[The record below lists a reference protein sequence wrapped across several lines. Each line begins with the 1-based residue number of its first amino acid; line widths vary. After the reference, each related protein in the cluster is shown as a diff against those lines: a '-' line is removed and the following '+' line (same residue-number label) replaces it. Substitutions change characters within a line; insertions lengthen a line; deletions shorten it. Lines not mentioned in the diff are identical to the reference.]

1 MSSLRVNTITN
12 TAGTG
17 PVEFTNGVSVPSGQV
32 IVSPNINLTGIAT
45 AASFVGNGSR
55 ITGFITATSGF
66 TGNEITNS
74 KAIAFT
80 LIT

>member
-17 PVEFTNGVSVPSGQV
+17 PVEFTKGVSVPSGQV
-32 IVSPNINLTGIAT
+32 IKAPNINLTGIVTAT
-45 AASFVGNGSR
+45 TFNGSGANLTFAGSIPVAR
-55 ITGFITATSGF
+55 S
-66 TGNEITNS
+66 
-74 KAIAFT
+74 IAFT

>member
-17 PVEFTNGVSVPSGQV
+17 PVEFTKGVSVPSGKA
-32 IVSPNINLTGIAT
+32 IVTPNINLTGI
-45 AASFVGNGSR
+45 
-55 ITGFITATSGF
+55 ITATSFVGSGSRLTF
-66 TGNEITNS
+66 PNS
-74 KAIAFT
+74 VATSKVIAYT

>member
-17 PVEFTNGVSVPSGQV
+17 PVEFTKGASIPVNQV
-32 IVSPNINLTGIAT
+32 ITTPNINLTGIVTAT
-45 AASFVGNGSR
+45 SFDGDGSR
-55 ITGFITATSGF
+55 ITGFIA
-66 TGNEITNS
+66 NEVTNS
-74 KAIAFT
+74 KAIAFS

>member
-17 PVEFTNGVSVPSGQV
+17 PVEFTKGASIPVNQV
-32 IVSPNINLTGIAT
+32 ITTPNINLTGIVT
-45 AASFVGNGSR
+45 ASSFSGDGSR
-55 ITGFITATSGF
+55 ITGFVE
-66 TGNEITNS
+66 NEITNS
-74 KAIAFT
+74 KSIAFS

>member
-17 PVEFTNGVSVPSGQV
+17 PVEFTKGVSVPSGQV
-32 IVSPNINLTGIAT
+32 IAAPNINLTGIITAT
-45 AASFVGNGSR
+45 SFVGNASR
-55 ITGFITATSGF
+55 VTGFVANEVTS
-66 TGNEITNS
+66 S

>member
-1 MSSLRVNTITN
+1 MSSLRVNKITN

-17 PVEFTNGVSVPSGQV
+17 AVEFTKGASLPSGQV
-32 IVSPNINLTGIAT
+32 IAAPNVNLTGIIT
-45 AASFVGNGSR
+45 ASSFVGNGSR
-55 ITGFITATSGF
+55 ITGFVDK
-66 TGNEITNS
+66 EVTNS

>member
-17 PVEFTNGVSVPSGQV
+17 PVEFTNGVSIASGQV
-32 IVSPNINLTGIAT
+32 ISAPNVNLTGIVT
-45 AASFVGNGSR
+45 ASSFVGDGSR
-55 ITGFITATSGF
+55 ITGFVA
-66 TGNEITNS
+66 NEITNS
-74 KAIAFT
+74 KTIAFS

>member
-17 PVEFTNGVSVPSGQV
+17 PVEFTNGVSIASGQV
-32 IVSPNINLTGIAT
+32 ISAPNVNLTGIVT
-45 AASFVGNGSR
+45 ASSFDGDGSR
-55 ITGFITATSGF
+55 ITGFVA
-66 TGNEITNS
+66 NEITNS
-74 KAIAFT
+74 KTIAFS

>member
-17 PVEFTNGVSVPSGQV
+17 PVEFTRGVSVPSGQV
-32 IVSPNINLTGIAT
+32 ITTPNINLTGIVT

-55 ITGFITATSGF
+55 ITGFVA
-66 TGNEITNS
+66 NEVTNS
-74 KAIAFT
+74 KAIAFS